1 MMLKTKGRNSK
12 LLNKKKNSQIELT
25 FNSNDHLNILLG
37 ENSKNIDKLNEILEV
52 KINFFGNKL
61 LIFGDNQNLELAE
74 NLINKVYD
82 MILLNNNNNQSIDF
96 SIFESEYKMLKNK
109 NSVDTFSKISNAI
122 DTWKKTIYPKSDGQR
137 RYIQAVNEYD
147 VIFGL
152 GPAGT
157 GKSYLAVAKAVQFLK
172 KGDID
177 KIILS
182 RPAVEAGENLG
193 FLPGDMKDKVDPY
206 LRPIYDA
213 LYEMIPFE
221 LVEKKI
227 QEGIIEIAP
236 VAFMRGRTFKNS
248 FIIIDE
254 AQNTSSIQMKM
265 ILTRLGHGSKMI
277 INGDLTQIDIK
288 YLNDSGLSKAK
299 NKLANLKTIKFVN
312 LDKKDVVRH
321 KIVSEIIS
329 AYEKL

>member
-1 MMLKTKGRNSK
+1 MLKTKAINNKPLNCKKLSK
-12 LLNKKKNSQIELT
+12 VELT
-25 FNSNDHLNILLG
+25 FNSNNDLKILLG
-37 ENSKNIDKLNEILEV
+37 ENSKNLDKLNEIMDVE
-52 KINFFGNKL
+52 ISFFGNKL
-61 LIFGDNQNLELAE
+61 IILGKKQNIELAE

-82 MILLNNNNNQSIDF
+82 ILLFNKHNNQSIDF

-109 NSVDTFSKISNAI
+109 NSVDTSTKILNSI
-122 DTWKKTIYPKSDGQR
+122 DTWKKAIYPKSDGQKK
-137 RYIQAVNEYD
+137 YIQAVDEFD
-147 VIFGL
+147 VIFGI

-157 GKSYLAVAKAVQFLK
+157 GKSYLAVAKAVQYLK
-172 KGDID
+172 KGNID

-213 LYEMIPFE
+213 LYEMIPYE

-277 INGDLTQIDIK
+277 VNGDLTQIDIK
-288 YLNDSGLSKAK
+288 YINDSGLSTAK
-299 NKLANLKTIKFVN
+299 TKLSNLKTIKFIN
-312 LDKKDVVRH
+312 LNKKDVVRH

-329 AYEKL
+329 AYEKR

>member
-1 MMLKTKGRNSK
+1 MLKTKAQNIKSQSH
-12 LLNKKKNSQIELT
+12 KNLSQVELT
-25 FNSNDHLNILLG
+25 FNSNDDLNTLLG
-37 ENSKNIDKLNEILEV
+37 ENSKNIDKLNETMDVDIS
-52 KINFFGNKL
+52 FFGNKL
-61 LIFGDNQNLELAE
+61 LILGKKKNVELAE

-82 MILLNNNNNQSIDF
+82 ILLFNKKNNQSIDF

-109 NSVDTFSKISNAI
+109 NSIDTTSKITNSI
-122 DTWKKTIYPKSDGQR
+122 DTWKTTIYPKSEGQKK
-137 RYIQAVNEYD
+137 YLQAIEKYD

-172 KGDID
+172 KGSID

-288 YLNDSGLSKAK
+288 YINDSGLSTAQK
-299 NKLANLKTIKFVN
+299 KLANLDAIKFIN
-312 LDKKDVVRH
+312 LNKKDVVRH
-321 KIVSEIIS
+321 SIVSEIIS
-329 AYEKL
+329 AYEK

>member
-1 MMLKTKGRNSK
+1 MLKTKYQNNKS
-12 LLNKKKNSQIELT
+12 LNKNKISQVELI
-25 FNSNDHLNILLG
+25 FNSNDNLKILLG
-37 ENSKNIDKLNEILEV
+37 QNSENLDKLNDIIDVEIS
-52 KINFFGNKL
+52 FFGNKL
-61 LIFGDNQNLELAE
+61 VIVGENQNVELAK

-82 MILLNNNNNQSIDF
+82 MLLLNKNKIQSIDF
-96 SIFESEYKMLKNK
+96 SNFETEYKMLKK
-109 NSVDTFSKISNAI
+109 QNSVDTSSKILNSI
-122 DTWKKTIYPKSDGQR
+122 DTWKRTIYPKSDGQK
-137 RYIQAVNEYD
+137 RYLQAINEYD

-172 KGDID
+172 KGNID

-277 INGDLTQIDIK
+277 INGDLSQIDIK
-288 YLNDSGLSKAK
+288 YINDSGLSTAK
-299 NKLANLKTIKFVN
+299 NKLADLKTIKFIN
-312 LDKKDVVRH
+312 LNKKDVVRH

-329 AYEKL
+329 AYEK

>member
-1 MMLKTKGRNSK
+1 MLKTKD
-12 LLNKKKNSQIELT
+12 KNISSPDCNELEQVELT
-25 FNSNDHLNILLG
+25 FKSNDDLNMLLG
-37 ENSKNIDKLNEILEV
+37 ENSKNIDKLNEIIDV
-52 KINFFGNKL
+52 KISCFGNKL
-61 LIFGDNQNLELAE
+61 VIIGESQNVELAE

-82 MILLNNNNNQSIDF
+82 ILLFNRNENQSIDF
-96 SIFESEYKMLKNK
+96 SIFESEYKMLKNR
-109 NSVDTFSKISNAI
+109 NSVDTASKILNSIN
-122 DTWKKTIYPKSDGQR
+122 TWKKNIYPKSDGQKK
-137 RYIQAVNEYD
+137 YIQAINDYD

-172 KGDID
+172 MGNID
-177 KIILS
+177 KIVLS

-213 LYEMIPFE
+213 LYEMMSFE

-265 ILTRLGHGSKMI
+265 ILTRLGQGSKMI
-277 INGDLTQIDIK
+277 VNGDLTQIDIK
-288 YLNDSGLSKAK
+288 YLNDSGLSTAQK
-299 NKLANLKTIKFVN
+299 KLSNLKEIKFVSLSKN
-312 LDKKDVVRH
+312 DVVRH
-321 KIVSEIIS
+321 RIVSEIIS
-329 AYEKL
+329 AYEK

>member
-1 MMLKTKGRNSK
+1 MLKTKYQNNK
-12 LLNKKKNSQIELT
+12 LLNKNKISQVELT
-25 FNSNDHLNILLG
+25 FNSNDNLNILLG
-37 ENSKNIDKLNEILEV
+37 QNSENLDKLNDIIDVEIS
-52 KINFFGNKL
+52 FFGNKL
-61 LIFGDNQNLELAE
+61 LIVGENQNVELAK

-82 MILLNNNNNQSIDF
+82 LLLLNKNNNQSIDF
-96 SIFESEYKMLKNK
+96 SNFETEYKMLKDR
-109 NSVDTFSKISNAI
+109 NSVDTSAKISNSI
-122 DTWKKTIYPKSDGQR
+122 DTWKKTIYPKSDGQK
-137 RYIQAVNEYD
+137 RYLQAINEYD

-172 KGDID
+172 KGNID

-248 FIIIDE
+248 FVIIDE

-277 INGDLTQIDIK
+277 INGDLSQIDIK
-288 YLNDSGLSKAK
+288 YLNDSGLSTAK
-299 NKLANLKTIKFVN
+299 KKLSNLKTIKFVN
-312 LDKKDVVRH
+312 LNKKDVIRH
-321 KIVSEIIS
+321 KVVSEIIS
-329 AYEKL
+329 AYEK

>member
-1 MMLKTKGRNSK
+1 MIKINDRNKK
-12 LLNKKKNSQIELT
+12 LLNRKNVSQVELT
-25 FNSNDHLNILLG
+25 FNSNNHLNTLLG
-37 ENSKNIDKLNEILEV
+37 ENSKNIDKLNEITDVE
-52 KINFFGNKL
+52 ISFFGNKL
-61 LIFGDNQNLELAE
+61 IIVGENQNIELAE
-74 NLINKVYD
+74 ILINKVYD
-82 MILLNNNNNQSIDF
+82 MLLLNKNNNQSIDF

-109 NSVDTFSKISNAI
+109 NSVDTSSKILNSI
-122 DTWKKTIYPKSDGQR
+122 DTWKKTIYPKSDGQK
-137 RYIQAVNEYD
+137 RYIKAVNEYD

-172 KGDID
+172 KGNIE

-213 LYEMIPFE
+213 LYEMMPFD

-227 QEGIIEIAP
+227 HEGIIEIAP

-288 YLNDSGLSKAK
+288 YLNDSGLNTAQK
-299 NKLANLKTIKFVN
+299 KLINLKNIKFVN
-312 LDKKDVVRH
+312 LNKKDVVRH
-321 KIVSEIIS
+321 KIVSDIIN
-329 AYEKL
+329 AYEK

>member
-1 MMLKTKGRNSK
+1 MLKTKAPNYKIS
-12 LLNKKKNSQIELT
+12 NKKNQSQVELI
-25 FNSNDHLNILLG
+25 FNSNDDLNIFLG
-37 ENSKNIDKLNEILEV
+37 ENSKNVDKLNKIIDVEIS
-52 KINFFGNKL
+52 FFGNKL
-61 LIFGDNQNLELAE
+61 LIVGEKQNVKLAE

-82 MILLNNNNNQSIDF
+82 LLLLDKKNNQIIDF
-96 SIFESEYKMLKNK
+96 STFESEYNMLKNK
-109 NSVDTFSKISNAI
+109 NSVDTSSKISNSI
-122 DTWKKTIYPKSDGQR
+122 DTWKKTIYPKSDGQKK
-137 RYIQAVNEYD
+137 YIQAINEYD

-172 KGDID
+172 KGNID

-248 FIIIDE
+248 FVIIDE

-288 YLNDSGLSKAK
+288 YINDSGLSTAK
-299 NKLANLKTIKFVN
+299 KELANLKTIKFIN
-312 LDKKDVVRH
+312 LNKKDVVRH
-321 KIVSEIIS
+321 KIVSEIIN
-329 AYEKL
+329 AYEK

>member
-1 MMLKTKGRNSK
+1 M
-12 LLNKKKNSQIELT
+12 
-25 FNSNDHLNILLG
+25 NILLG
-37 ENSKNIDKLNEILEV
+37 ENSKNIDKLNEIIDVE
-52 KINFFGNKL
+52 ISFFGNKL
-61 LIFGDNQNLELAE
+61 LIVGEKQNLELAE

-82 MILLNNNNNQSIDF
+82 LLLLDKNNNQIIDF
-96 SIFESEYKMLKNK
+96 SIFESEYNMLKNK
-109 NSVDTFSKISNAI
+109 NSVDTSSKISNSI
-122 DTWKKTIYPKSDGQR
+122 DTWKKTIYPKSDGQKK
-137 RYIQAVNEYD
+137 YIQAINEYD

-157 GKSYLAVAKAVQFLK
+157 GKSYLAVAKAVEFLK
-172 KGDID
+172 KGNID

-248 FIIIDE
+248 FVIIDE

-265 ILTRLGHGSKMI
+265 ILTRLGHGSKLI

-288 YLNDSGLSKAK
+288 YINDSGLSTAK
-299 NKLANLKTIKFVN
+299 NKLANLKTIKFIN
-312 LDKKDVVRH
+312 LNKRDVVRH
-321 KIVSEIIS
+321 KIVSEIIN
-329 AYEKL
+329 AYEK

>member
-1 MMLKTKGRNSK
+1 MIKINDRNKK
-12 LLNKKKNSQIELT
+12 LLNRKNISQVELT
-25 FNSNDHLNILLG
+25 FNSNNHLNILLG
-37 ENSKNIDKLNEILEV
+37 ENSQNIDKLNEMIDV
-52 KINFFGNKL
+52 KISFFGNKL
-61 LIFGDNQNLELAE
+61 IIVGENQNIELAE
-74 NLINKVYD
+74 ILINKVYD
-82 MILLNNNNNQSIDF
+82 LLLLNKNNNQSIDF
-96 SIFESEYKMLKNK
+96 SIFESEYNMLKNK
-109 NSVDTFSKISNAI
+109 NSVDTSSKILNSI
-122 DTWKKTIYPKSDGQR
+122 DTWKKTIYPKSDGQKK
-137 RYIQAVNEYD
+137 YIKAVNEYD

-172 KGDID
+172 KGNIE

-213 LYEMIPFE
+213 LYEMMPFE

-227 QEGIIEIAP
+227 HEGIIEIAP

-288 YLNDSGLSKAK
+288 YLNDSGLNTAK
-299 NKLANLKTIKFVN
+299 KKLINLKNIKFVN
-312 LDKKDVVRH
+312 LNQKDVVRH
-321 KIVSEIIS
+321 EIVSDIIN
-329 AYEKL
+329 AYEK

>member
-1 MMLKTKGRNSK
+1 MLKTKAPNYKIS
-12 LLNKKKNSQIELT
+12 NKKNQSQVELI
-25 FNSNDHLNILLG
+25 FNSNDDLNIFLG
-37 ENSKNIDKLNEILEV
+37 ENSKNVDKLNKIIDVEIS
-52 KINFFGNKL
+52 FFGNKL
-61 LIFGDNQNLELAE
+61 LIVGEKQNVKLSE

-82 MILLNNNNNQSIDF
+82 LLLLDKKNNQIIDF
-96 SIFESEYKMLKNK
+96 STFESEYNMLKNK
-109 NSVDTFSKISNAI
+109 NSVDTSSKISNSI
-122 DTWKKTIYPKSDGQR
+122 DTWKKTIYPKSDGQKK
-137 RYIQAVNEYD
+137 YIQAINEYD

-172 KGDID
+172 KGNID

-248 FIIIDE
+248 FVIIDE

-265 ILTRLGHGSKMI
+265 ILTRLGYGSKLI

-288 YLNDSGLSKAK
+288 YINDSGLSTAK
-299 NKLANLKTIKFVN
+299 KKLANLKTIKFIN
-312 LDKKDVVRH
+312 LNKADVVRH
-321 KIVSEIIS
+321 KIVSEIIN
-329 AYEKL
+329 AYEK

>member
-1 MMLKTKGRNSK
+1 MLKTKYQNNKS
-12 LLNKKKNSQIELT
+12 LNKNKISQVELI
-25 FNSNDHLNILLG
+25 FNSNDNLKILLG
-37 ENSKNIDKLNEILEV
+37 QNSENLDKLNDIIDVEIS
-52 KINFFGNKL
+52 FFGNKL
-61 LIFGDNQNLELAE
+61 VIVGENQNVELAK

-82 MILLNNNNNQSIDF
+82 MLLLNKNKIQSIDF
-96 SIFESEYKMLKNK
+96 SNFETEYKMLKK
-109 NSVDTFSKISNAI
+109 QNSVDTSSKILNSI
-122 DTWKKTIYPKSDGQR
+122 DTWKKTIYPKSDGQKK
-137 RYIQAVNEYD
+137 YLQAINEYD

-172 KGDID
+172 KGNID

-277 INGDLTQIDIK
+277 INGDLSQIDIK
-288 YLNDSGLSKAK
+288 YINDSGLSTAK
-299 NKLANLKTIKFVN
+299 NKLADLKTIKFIN
-312 LDKKDVVRH
+312 LNKKDVVRH

-329 AYEKL
+329 AYEK

>member
-1 MMLKTKGRNSK
+1 MLKTKAQNIKSQSH
-12 LLNKKKNSQIELT
+12 KNLSQVELT
-25 FNSNDHLNILLG
+25 FNSNDDLNTLLG
-37 ENSKNIDKLNEILEV
+37 ENSKNIDKLNETMDV
-52 KINFFGNKL
+52 DVSFFGNKL
-61 LIFGDNQNLELAE
+61 IIHGKKKNVELAE

-82 MILLNNNNNQSIDF
+82 ILLFNKKNNQSIDF

-109 NSVDTFSKISNAI
+109 NSIDTTSKITNSI
-122 DTWKKTIYPKSDGQR
+122 DTWKKTIYPKSEGQKK
-137 RYIQAVNEYD
+137 YLQAINKYD

-157 GKSYLAVAKAVQFLK
+157 GKSYLAVAKAVEFLK
-172 KGDID
+172 KGTID

-288 YLNDSGLSKAK
+288 YINDSGLSSAQK
-299 NKLANLKTIKFVN
+299 KLANLDAIKFVN
-312 LDKKDVVRH
+312 LNKKDVVRH
-321 KIVSEIIS
+321 SVVSEIIS
-329 AYEKL
+329 AYEKW

>member
-1 MMLKTKGRNSK
+1 MIKINDRNKK
-12 LLNKKKNSQIELT
+12 LLNRKNISKVELT
-25 FNSNDHLNILLG
+25 FNSNNHLNILLG
-37 ENSKNIDKLNEILEV
+37 ENSKNIDKLNEITDVE
-52 KINFFGNKL
+52 ISFFGNKL
-61 LIFGDNQNLELAE
+61 IIVGENQNIELAE
-74 NLINKVYD
+74 ILINKVYD
-82 MILLNNNNNQSIDF
+82 MLLLNKNNNQSIDF

-109 NSVDTFSKISNAI
+109 NSVDTSSKILNSI
-122 DTWKKTIYPKSDGQR
+122 DTWKKTIYPKSEGQKK
-137 RYIQAVNEYD
+137 YIKAVNEYD

-172 KGDID
+172 KGNIE

-213 LYEMIPFE
+213 LYEMMPFE

-227 QEGIIEIAP
+227 HEGIIEIAP

-265 ILTRLGHGSKMI
+265 ILTRLGNGSKMI

-288 YLNDSGLSKAK
+288 YLNDSGLNTAK
-299 NKLANLKTIKFVN
+299 KKLINLKNIKFVN
-312 LDKKDVVRH
+312 LNKKDVVRH
-321 KIVSEIIS
+321 KIVSDIIN
-329 AYEKL
+329 AYEK

>member
-1 MMLKTKGRNSK
+1 MNNILTPEKNKSLLKGYHTSSK
-12 LLNKKKNSQIELT
+12 LLNS
-25 FNSNDHLNILLG
+25 
-37 ENSKNIDKLNEILEV
+37 
-52 KINFFGNKL
+52 
-61 LIFGDNQNLELAE
+61 
-74 NLINKVYD
+74 
-82 MILLNNNNNQSIDF
+82 
-96 SIFESEYKMLKNK
+96 
-109 NSVDTFSKISNAI
+109 I
-122 DTWKKTIYPKSDGQR
+122 DTWKKTIYPKSDGQNK
-137 RYIQAVNEYD
+137 YIQAVNEYD

-172 KGDID
+172 KGHID

-213 LYEMIPFE
+213 LYEMMPFE
-221 LVEKKI
+221 IVEKKI

-277 INGDLTQIDIK
+277 INGDLSQVDLPSGTK
-288 YLNDSGLSKAK
+288 SGLRES
-299 NKLANLKTIKFVN
+299 IKI
-312 LDKKDVVRH
+312 LDNIDDIGFIEFGNKDVVRNPLVS
-321 KIVSEIIS
+321 KIVYN
-329 AYEKL
+329 YEKFERKEGVGKEYFLKSVKKND

>member
-1 MMLKTKGRNSK
+1 MLKTKAQNIKSQSH
-12 LLNKKKNSQIELT
+12 KNLSQVELT
-25 FNSNDHLNILLG
+25 FNSNDDLNTLLG
-37 ENSKNIDKLNEILEV
+37 ENSKNIDKLNETMDVDIS
-52 KINFFGNKL
+52 FFGNKL
-61 LIFGDNQNLELAE
+61 LILGKKKNVELAE

-82 MILLNNNNNQSIDF
+82 ILLFNKKNNQSIDF

-109 NSVDTFSKISNAI
+109 NSIDTTSKITNSI
-122 DTWKKTIYPKSDGQR
+122 DTWKKTIYPKSEGQNK
-137 RYIQAVNEYD
+137 YLQAINKYD

-172 KGDID
+172 KGSID

-288 YLNDSGLSKAK
+288 YINDSGLSTAQK
-299 NKLANLKTIKFVN
+299 KLANLDTIKFIN
-312 LDKKDVVRH
+312 LNKKDVVRH
-321 KIVSEIIS
+321 SIVSEIIS
-329 AYEKL
+329 AYEK

>member
-1 MMLKTKGRNSK
+1 MLKTKYQNNKS
-12 LLNKKKNSQIELT
+12 LNKNKISQVELI
-25 FNSNDHLNILLG
+25 FDSNDNLKILLG
-37 ENSKNIDKLNEILEV
+37 QNSENLDKLNDIIDVEIS
-52 KINFFGNKL
+52 FFGNKL
-61 LIFGDNQNLELAE
+61 VIVGENQNVELAK

-82 MILLNNNNNQSIDF
+82 MLLLNKNNIQSIDF
-96 SIFESEYKMLKNK
+96 SNFETEYKMLKK
-109 NSVDTFSKISNAI
+109 QNSVDTSSKILNSI
-122 DTWKKTIYPKSDGQR
+122 DTWKKTIYPKSDGQKK
-137 RYIQAVNEYD
+137 YLQAINEYD

-172 KGDID
+172 KGNID

-277 INGDLTQIDIK
+277 INGDLSQIDIK
-288 YLNDSGLSKAK
+288 YINDSGLITAK
-299 NKLANLKTIKFVN
+299 NKLADLKTIKFIN
-312 LDKKDVVRH
+312 LNKKDVVRH

-329 AYEKL
+329 AYEK

>member
-1 MMLKTKGRNSK
+1 MLKTKAPNYKIS
-12 LLNKKKNSQIELT
+12 NKKNQSQVELI
-25 FNSNDHLNILLG
+25 FNSNDDLNIFLG
-37 ENSKNIDKLNEILEV
+37 ENSENVDKLNKIIDVEIS
-52 KINFFGNKL
+52 FFGNKL
-61 LIFGDNQNLELAE
+61 LIVGEKQNVKLAE

-82 MILLNNNNNQSIDF
+82 LLLLDKKNNQIIDF
-96 SIFESEYKMLKNK
+96 STFESEYNMLKNK
-109 NSVDTFSKISNAI
+109 NSVDTSSKISNSI
-122 DTWKKTIYPKSDGQR
+122 DTWKKTIYPKSDGQKK
-137 RYIQAVNEYD
+137 YIQAINEYD

-172 KGDID
+172 KGNID

-248 FIIIDE
+248 FVIIDE

-265 ILTRLGHGSKMI
+265 ILTRLGHGSKLI

-288 YLNDSGLSKAK
+288 YINDSGLSTAK
-299 NKLANLKTIKFVN
+299 KKLANLKTIKFIN
-312 LDKKDVVRH
+312 LNKRDIVRH
-321 KIVSEIIS
+321 KIVSEIIN
-329 AYEKL
+329 AYEK

>member
-1 MMLKTKGRNSK
+1 MNL
-12 LLNKKKNSQIELT
+12 
-25 FNSNDHLNILLG
+25 LLG
-37 ENSKNIDKLNEILEV
+37 ENSENIEKLNRVLNV

-61 LIFGDNQNLELAE
+61 TISGTEENLKLTE

-82 MILLNNNNNQSIDF
+82 MLMLDYNKNKSFDF
-96 SIFESEYKMLKNK
+96 SIFETELKMLKNN
-109 NSVDTFSKISNAI
+109 NSVKSSIKLVNSIQ
-122 DTWKKTIYPKSDGQR
+122 TWKKSIYPKSNNQMKYLNAIDKFDL
-137 RYIQAVNEYD
+137 V
-147 VIFGL
+147 FGI

-157 GKSYLAVAKAVQFLK
+157 GKSFLAVAKAVAMLK
-172 KGDID
+172 SQLID

-193 FLPGDMKDKVDPY
+193 FLPGDMKEKVDPF

-213 LYEMIPFE
+213 LYEMIPYDR
-221 LVEKKI
+221 VEKKLDS
-227 QEGIIEIAP
+227 GVIEIAP

-265 ILTRLGHGSKMI
+265 ILTRLGNGSKMV

-288 YLNDSGLSKAK
+288 YDKNSGLKEAK
-299 NKLANLKTIKFVN
+299 NKLSSLKKIKFIN
-312 LDKKDVVRH
+312 FNEKDVVRH
-321 KIVSEIIS
+321 DIVTEIIK
-329 AYEKL
+329 AYEKN

>member
-1 MMLKTKGRNSK
+1 MLKIKD
-12 LLNKKKNSQIELT
+12 KNNTSDYDELSEVELI
-25 FNSNDHLNILLG
+25 FNSNDDLNILLG
-37 ENSKNIDKLNEILEV
+37 ENSKNIDRLNEILEV
-52 KINFFGNKL
+52 KISFFGNKL
-61 LIFGDNQNLELAE
+61 VIIGRKHNTEIAE

-82 MILLNNNNNQSIDF
+82 ILLFNKNDNQSVDF
-96 SIFESEYKMLKNK
+96 SIFESEYKMIKNK
-109 NSVDTFSKISNAI
+109 NSVDTASKISNSI
-122 DTWKKTIYPKSDGQR
+122 DTWKKNIYPKSDGQKK
-137 RYIQAVNEYD
+137 YIQAVNDYD

-172 KGDID
+172 KGNID

-213 LYEMIPFE
+213 LYEMMPFE
-221 LVEKKI
+221 IVEKKI
-227 QEGIIEIAP
+227 QEGTIEIAP

-265 ILTRLGHGSKMI
+265 ILTRLGQGSKMVV
-277 INGDLTQIDIK
+277 NGDLTQVDIK
-288 YLNDSGLSKAK
+288 YINDSGLGTAK
-299 NKLANLKTIKFVN
+299 KKLSNLKTIKFVN
-312 LDKKDVVRH
+312 LSKKDVVRH

-329 AYEKL
+329 AYEK

>member
-1 MMLKTKGRNSK
+1 MLKTKYQNNKS
-12 LLNKKKNSQIELT
+12 LNKNKISQVELI
-25 FNSNDHLNILLG
+25 FNSNDNLKILLG
-37 ENSKNIDKLNEILEV
+37 QNSENLDKLNDIIDVEIS
-52 KINFFGNKL
+52 FFGNKL
-61 LIFGDNQNLELAE
+61 VIVGENQNVELAK

-82 MILLNNNNNQSIDF
+82 MLLLNKNKIQSIDF
-96 SIFESEYKMLKNK
+96 SNFETEYKMLKK
-109 NSVDTFSKISNAI
+109 QNSVDTSSKILNSI
-122 DTWKKTIYPKSDGQR
+122 DTWKKTIYPKSDGQKK
-137 RYIQAVNEYD
+137 YLQAINEYD

-172 KGDID
+172 KGNID

-277 INGDLTQIDIK
+277 INGDLSQIDIK
-288 YLNDSGLSKAK
+288 YINDSGLSTAK
-299 NKLANLKTIKFVN
+299 NKLADLKTIKFIN
-312 LDKKDVVRH
+312 LNKKDVVRH
-321 KIVSEIIS
+321 RIVSEIIS
-329 AYEKL
+329 AYEK

>member
-1 MMLKTKGRNSK
+1 MLKTKALSPK
-12 LLNKKKNSQIELT
+12 LLDQTNQLQVQLT
-25 FNSNDHLNILLG
+25 FNSNDDLNILLG
-37 ENSKNIDKLNEILEV
+37 ENSKNIDKLNDIIDV
-52 KINFFGNKL
+52 DISFFGNKL
-61 LIFGDNQNLELAE
+61 IIDGEKQNVELAE

-82 MILLNNNNNQSIDF
+82 ILLINKKNNQIIDF
-96 SIFESEYKMLKNK
+96 SIFESEYIMLKNK
-109 NSVDTFSKISNAI
+109 NSVDTSSKISNTI
-122 DTWKKTIYPKSDGQR
+122 DTWKKTIYPKSDGQKK
-137 RYIQAVNEYD
+137 YIQAVNEYD

-157 GKSYLAVAKAVQFLK
+157 GKSYLAVAKAVEFLK
-172 KGDID
+172 KGNID

-248 FIIIDE
+248 FVIIDE

-265 ILTRLGHGSKMI
+265 ILTRLGYGSKLI

-288 YLNDSGLSKAK
+288 YINDSGLSTAK
-299 NKLANLKTIKFVN
+299 KKLASLKTIKFVN
-312 LDKKDVVRH
+312 LNKRDVVRH
-321 KIVSEIIS
+321 KIVSEIID
-329 AYEKL
+329 AYEK

>member
-1 MMLKTKGRNSK
+1 MIKINDRNKK
-12 LLNKKKNSQIELT
+12 LLNRKNISKVELT
-25 FNSNDHLNILLG
+25 FNSNNHLNILLG
-37 ENSKNIDKLNEILEV
+37 ENSKNIDKLNEITDVE
-52 KINFFGNKL
+52 ISFFGNKL
-61 LIFGDNQNLELAE
+61 IIVGENQNIELAE
-74 NLINKVYD
+74 ILINKVYD
-82 MILLNNNNNQSIDF
+82 MLLLNKNNNQSIDF
-96 SIFESEYKMLKNK
+96 SIFESEYKMLKDK
-109 NSVDTFSKISNAI
+109 NSVDTSSKILNSI
-122 DTWKKTIYPKSDGQR
+122 DTWKKTIYPKSEGQKK
-137 RYIQAVNEYD
+137 YIKAVNEYD

-172 KGDID
+172 KGNIE

-213 LYEMIPFE
+213 LYEMMPFE

-227 QEGIIEIAP
+227 HEGIIEIAP

-288 YLNDSGLSKAK
+288 YLNDSGLNTAQK
-299 NKLANLKTIKFVN
+299 KLINLKNIKFVN
-312 LDKKDVVRH
+312 LNKKDVVRH
-321 KIVSEIIS
+321 KIVSDIIN
-329 AYEKL
+329 AYEK

>member
-1 MMLKTKGRNSK
+1 MLKTKALNHK
-12 LLNKKKNSQIELT
+12 PLNKKNQLQVELI
-25 FNSNDHLNILLG
+25 FNSNDDLNILLG
-37 ENSKNIDKLNEILEV
+37 ENSKNIDKLNEIIDVE
-52 KINFFGNKL
+52 ISFFGNKL
-61 LIFGDNQNLELAE
+61 LIVGEKQNVELAE

-82 MILLNNNNNQSIDF
+82 LLLLHKNNNQIIDF
-96 SIFESEYKMLKNK
+96 SIFESEYNMLKNK
-109 NSVDTFSKISNAI
+109 NSVDTSAKISNSI
-122 DTWKKTIYPKSDGQR
+122 DTWKKTIYPKSDGQKK
-137 RYIQAVNEYD
+137 YIQAINEYD

-157 GKSYLAVAKAVQFLK
+157 GKSYLAVAKAVEFLK
-172 KGDID
+172 KGNID

-248 FIIIDE
+248 FVIIDE

-265 ILTRLGHGSKMI
+265 ILTRLGHGSKLI

-288 YLNDSGLSKAK
+288 YINDSGLSTAK
-299 NKLANLKTIKFVN
+299 KKLANLKTIKFIN
-312 LDKKDVVRH
+312 LNKADVVRH
-321 KIVSEIIS
+321 KIVSEIIN
-329 AYEKL
+329 AYEK

>member
-1 MMLKTKGRNSK
+1 MSELEFELTDVDPQNFFSRDNLNSLKSSFPKLKLVQRGQTIKALGEKSELKLFDNKFRT
-12 LLNKKKNSQIELT
+12 LLNYYSDYN
-25 FNSNDHLNILLG
+25 
-37 ENSKNIDKLNEILEV
+37 NIDPDVINDIVIKDIKFNGDKPSLILHGVSGKPILAKTANQKKLHKSILD
-52 KINFFGNKL
+52 ND
-61 LIFGDNQNLELAE
+61 LIF
-74 NLINKVYD
+74 
-82 MILLNNNNNQSIDF
+82 
-96 SIFESEYKMLKNK
+96 
-109 NSVDTFSKISNAI
+109 AI
-122 DTWKKTIYPKSDGQR
+122 
-137 RYIQAVNEYD
+137 
-147 VIFGL
+147 

-157 GKSYLAVAKAVQFLK
+157 GKTYTGVAMAVKALK
-172 KGDID
+172 EKEIK
-177 KIILS
+177 KIILT

-265 ILTRLGHGSKMI
+265 ILTRLGYGSKMI

-288 YLNDSGLSKAK
+288 YINDSGLSTAK
-299 NKLANLKTIKFVN
+299 KKLSNLKTIKFIN
-312 LDKKDVVRH
+312 LNKKDVVRH

-329 AYEKL
+329 AYEK

>member
-1 MMLKTKGRNSK
+1 MLKTKAQNLKSLSHRN
-12 LLNKKKNSQIELT
+12 LSQVELT
-25 FNSNDHLNILLG
+25 FNSNDDLNILLG
-37 ENSKNIDKLNEILEV
+37 ENSKNIDKLNEIIDVE
-52 KINFFGNKL
+52 ISFFGNKL
-61 LIFGDNQNLELAE
+61 LIIGKKRNVELAE
-74 NLINKVYD
+74 DLINKVYD
-82 MILLNNNNNQSIDF
+82 ILLLKKNNVQSIDF

-109 NSVDTFSKISNAI
+109 NSVDTSSKVLNSI
-122 DTWKKTIYPKSDGQR
+122 DTWKKTIYPKSDGQNK
-137 RYIQAVNEYD
+137 YIQAVNEYD

-172 KGDID
+172 KGHID

-213 LYEMIPFE
+213 LYEMMPFE
-221 LVEKKI
+221 TVEKKI

-265 ILTRLGHGSKMI
+265 ILTRLGYGSKMI

-288 YLNDSGLSKAK
+288 YINDSGLSTAK
-299 NKLANLKTIKFVN
+299 NKLSNLKTIKFIN
-312 LDKKDVVRH
+312 LNKKDVVRH

-329 AYEKL
+329 AYEK

>member
-1 MMLKTKGRNSK
+1 MSFISPG
-12 LLNKKKNSQIELT
+12 KKPK
-25 FNSNDHLNILLG
+25 
-37 ENSKNIDKLNEILEV
+37 
-52 KINFFGNKL
+52 
-61 LIFGDNQNLELAE
+61 
-74 NLINKVYD
+74 
-82 MILLNNNNNQSIDF
+82 F
-96 SIFESEYKMLKNK
+96 SPAS
-109 NSVDTFSKISNAI
+109 TA
-122 DTWKKTIYPKSDGQR
+122 
-137 RYIQAVNEYD
+137 
-147 VIFGL
+147 GL
-152 GPAGT
+152 
-157 GKSYLAVAKAVQFLK
+157 
-172 KGDID
+172 D

-248 FIIIDE
+248 FVIIDE

-265 ILTRLGHGSKMI
+265 ILTRLGHGSKLI

-288 YLNDSGLSKAK
+288 YINDSGLSTAK
-299 NKLANLKTIKFVN
+299 KKLANLKTIKFIN
-312 LDKKDVVRH
+312 LNNRDVVRH
-321 KIVSEIIS
+321 KIVSEIIN
-329 AYEKL
+329 AYEK

>member
-1 MMLKTKGRNSK
+1 MLKTKIQKNK
-12 LLNKKKNSQIELT
+12 LSNKKKNSEVELIFT
-25 FNSNDHLNILLG
+25 SNENLNILLG
-37 ENSKNIDKLNEILEV
+37 ENSKNIDKLNEIIDV
-52 KINFFGNKL
+52 KISFFGNKV
-61 LIFGDNQNLELAE
+61 IIIGENQNVELAK
-74 NLINKVYD
+74 NLINRVYD
-82 MILLNNNNNQSIDF
+82 MLLLNKHSNQSIDF

-109 NSVDTFSKISNAI
+109 NSVDTSSKILNSI
-122 DTWKKTIYPKSDGQR
+122 DTWKKTIYPKSDGQKK
-137 RYIQAVNEYD
+137 YIQSINEYD

-172 KGDID
+172 KGNIE
-177 KIILS
+177 KIVLS

-213 LYEMIPFE
+213 LYEMMPFD
-221 LVEKKI
+221 LVEKKL

-288 YLNDSGLSKAK
+288 YINDSGLNTAQK
-299 NKLANLKTIKFVN
+299 KLINLKNIKFVN
-312 LDKKDVVRH
+312 LNKKDVVRH
-321 KIVSEIIS
+321 NIVSEIIS
-329 AYEKL
+329 AYEK

>member
-1 MMLKTKGRNSK
+1 MLKTKYQNNK
-12 LLNKKKNSQIELT
+12 LLNKNKISQVELT
-25 FNSNDHLNILLG
+25 FNSNDNLNKLLG
-37 ENSKNIDKLNEILEV
+37 QNSENLDKLNDIIDVEIS
-52 KINFFGNKL
+52 FFGNKL
-61 LIFGDNQNLELAE
+61 LIVGENQNVELAK

-82 MILLNNNNNQSIDF
+82 LLLLNKNNNQSIDF
-96 SIFESEYKMLKNK
+96 SNFETEYKMLKK
-109 NSVDTFSKISNAI
+109 QNSVDTSSKILNSI
-122 DTWKKTIYPKSDGQR
+122 DTWKKTIYPKSDGQK
-137 RYIQAVNEYD
+137 RYLQAINEYD

-172 KGDID
+172 KGNID

-265 ILTRLGHGSKMI
+265 ILTRLGYGSKMI

-288 YLNDSGLSKAK
+288 YINDSGLSTAK
-299 NKLANLKTIKFVN
+299 KKLSNLKTIKFIN
-312 LDKKDVVRH
+312 LNKKDVVRH

-329 AYEKL
+329 AYEKW

>member
-1 MMLKTKGRNSK
+1 MLKTKYQNNK
-12 LLNKKKNSQIELT
+12 LLNKNKISQVELT
-25 FNSNDHLNILLG
+25 FNSNDNLNILLG
-37 ENSKNIDKLNEILEV
+37 QNSENLNKLNDIIDVEIS
-52 KINFFGNKL
+52 FFGNKL
-61 LIFGDNQNLELAE
+61 LIVGENQNVELAK

-82 MILLNNNNNQSIDF
+82 LLLLNKNNNQSIDF
-96 SIFESEYKMLKNK
+96 SNFETEYKMLKK
-109 NSVDTFSKISNAI
+109 QNSVDTSSKILNSI
-122 DTWKKTIYPKSDGQR
+122 DTWKKTIYPKSDGQK
-137 RYIQAVNEYD
+137 RYLQAINEYD

-172 KGDID
+172 KGNID

-288 YLNDSGLSKAK
+288 YINDSGLSTAK
-299 NKLANLKTIKFVN
+299 NKLADLKTIKFVN
-312 LDKKDVVRH
+312 LNKKDVVRH

-329 AYEKL
+329 AYEK

>member
-1 MMLKTKGRNSK
+1 MLKTNDQNNK
-12 LLNKKKNSQIELT
+12 LLKHSKFSQVELT
-25 FNSNDHLNILLG
+25 FNSNGDLNILLG
-37 ENSKNIDKLNEILEV
+37 ENSKNIDKLNEILDV
-52 KINFFGNKL
+52 KISFFGNKL
-61 LIFGDNQNLELAE
+61 FIVGKNQNIEIAE

-82 MILLNNNNNQSIDF
+82 ILSFNKNNNQSLDF

-109 NSVDTFSKISNAI
+109 NSVDTSSKILNSI
-122 DTWKKTIYPKSDGQR
+122 HTWKKTIYPKSDGQKK
-137 RYIQAVNEYD
+137 YIQAINEYD
-147 VIFGL
+147 VIFGV

-157 GKSYLAVAKAVQFLK
+157 GKSYLAVAKAVEFLK

-288 YLNDSGLSKAK
+288 YLNDSGLSTAK
-299 NKLANLKTIKFVN
+299 KKLTSLKTIKFVN
-312 LDKKDVVRH
+312 LNKKDVVRH

-329 AYEKL
+329 AYEK

>member
-1 MMLKTKGRNSK
+1 MLKTKAQNFKSLSHRN
-12 LLNKKKNSQIELT
+12 LSQVELT
-25 FNSNDHLNILLG
+25 FNSNDDLNTLLG
-37 ENSKNIDKLNEILEV
+37 ENSKNIDKLNEIIDVE
-52 KINFFGNKL
+52 ISFFGNKL
-61 LIFGDNQNLELAE
+61 LIVGENQNVELAK

-82 MILLNNNNNQSIDF
+82 LLLLNKNNNQSIDF
-96 SIFESEYKMLKNK
+96 SNFETEYKMLKK
-109 NSVDTFSKISNAI
+109 QNSVDTSSKILNSI
-122 DTWKKTIYPKSDGQR
+122 DTWKKTIYPKSDGQK
-137 RYIQAVNEYD
+137 RYLQAINEYD

-172 KGDID
+172 KGNID

-227 QEGIIEIAP
+227 QEGIIEISP

-265 ILTRLGHGSKMI
+265 ILTRLGYGSKMI
-277 INGDLTQIDIK
+277 VNGDLTQIDIK
-288 YLNDSGLSKAK
+288 YINDSGLSTAK
-299 NKLANLKTIKFVN
+299 NKLAYLKTIKFVN
-312 LDKKDVVRH
+312 LNKKDVVRH

-329 AYEKL
+329 AYEK

>member
-1 MMLKTKGRNSK
+1 MLKAKDQKNK
-12 LLNKKKNSQIELT
+12 LLNNKKFSQVELT
-25 FNSNDHLNILLG
+25 FNSNNHLNILLG
-37 ENSKNIDKLNEILEV
+37 ENSKNIEKLNEIIDVEV
-52 KINFFGNKL
+52 SFFGNKL
-61 LIFGDNQNLELAE
+61 LIVGENHNVELAE
-74 NLINKVYD
+74 NLIKKVYD
-82 MILLNNNNNQSIDF
+82 MISFNLNNNKSIEF
-96 SIFESEYKMLKNK
+96 SIFESEFKMLKNK
-109 NSVDTFSKISNAI
+109 NSVDTSSKIVNSI
-122 DTWKKTIYPKSDGQR
+122 DTWKKTIYPKSDGQK
-137 RYIQAVNEYD
+137 RYIKAVNEYD

-172 KGDID
+172 KGNIE

-213 LYEMIPFE
+213 LYEMMPFE
-221 LVEKKI
+221 LVEKKLH
-227 QEGIIEIAP
+227 EGIIEIAP

-288 YLNDSGLSKAK
+288 YLNDSGLNTAQK
-299 NKLANLKTIKFVN
+299 KLINLKNIKFVN
-312 LDKKDVVRH
+312 LNKKDVVRH
-321 KIVSEIIS
+321 KIVSDIIN
-329 AYEKL
+329 AYEK